1 MPPHSHIS
9 YWSSSLLS
17 LLCLLHFK
25 TDLHNF
31 HNVSLQIS
39 ICICPEFKIYVSE
52 IQKSSSKG
60 ICQTLQSWWQRD
72 WWGSLVFIKIS
83 QCNCPNFKMY
93 MSKFKNVSVQIS
105 KCICPNFKM
114 YLPNTVIPMIKR
126 LVGLAGLLS
135 SLSLLLPTAES
146 FMNCSVLLSTN
157 IFSSSTMV
165 MMILMISRLAPKRYP
180 PKIYPPKM
188 CLPKWNQALLPAL

>member
-1 MPPHSHIS
+1 
-9 YWSSSLLS
+9 
-17 LLCLLHFK
+17 
-25 TDLHNF
+25 
-31 HNVSLQIS
+31 
-39 ICICPEFKIYVSE
+39 
-52 IQKSSSKG
+52 
-60 ICQTLQSWWQRD
+60 
-72 WWGSLVFIKIS
+72 
-83 QCNCPNFKMY
+83 
-93 MSKFKNVSVQIS
+93 MSKFQKVSVQIS

-188 CLPKWNQALLPAL
+188 CLPKLNLAQLPALIKCTLPKYTLENCTLSKLLRKPKIYLRKLHYGPKIPSRPAKYL

>member
-1 MPPHSHIS
+1 MYLYKFQNVFVQNSKS
-9 YWSSSLLS
+9 M
-17 LLCLLHFK
+17 CLKFK
-25 TDLHNF
+25 
-31 HNVSLQIS
+31 
-39 ICICPEFKIYVSE
+39 
-52 IQKSSSKG
+52 
-60 ICQTLQSWWQRD
+60 
-72 WWGSLVFIKIS
+72 SLVQEVFAKH
-83 QCNCPNFKMY
+83 CNPDDKETGGAHRY
-93 MSKFKNVSVQIS
+93 LSKCHKVFVQIS

-188 CLPKWNQALLPAL
+188 CLPKLNLAQLPALMKCNLSKYTHDNCALRLGLGDTSQNR